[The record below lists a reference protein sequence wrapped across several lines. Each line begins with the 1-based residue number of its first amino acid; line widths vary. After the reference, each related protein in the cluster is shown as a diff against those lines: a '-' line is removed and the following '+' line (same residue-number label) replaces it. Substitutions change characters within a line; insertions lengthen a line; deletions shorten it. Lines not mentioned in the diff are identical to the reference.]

1 MDQENK
7 IETKQENTTTANN
20 SAEQSQPED
29 SKEQINWRKFRE
41 QREVE
46 RKQKEASD
54 KRAEEESAKAQAF
67 KAALEAITNK
77 QTPQAS
83 SSFNSDEEE
92 TEDQKI
98 DKKVNAALLARERK
112 YDEERKQREH
122 QEFPDR
128 LKNTYNDFDR
138 VCTTENLDYLEYHYP
153 EVASAFKQLPD
164 GFDKWS
170 SVYKAVKRFVPNTE
184 SKKEQ
189 SKAEKNFNKPQS
201 MASPGV
207 TQTGD
212 TAPIQ
217 LDDKRRADNWARM
230 QKVIKGG
237 R

>member
-1 MDQENK
+1 MDQESK
-7 IETKQENTTTANN
+7 VETIQQNTTPANN
-20 SAEQSQPED
+20 NAEQSPDESIQ
-29 SKEQINWRKFRE
+29 QINWRKFRE
-41 QREVE
+41 QREIE

-77 QTPQAS
+77 PS
-83 SSFNSDEEE
+83 PVINDEYEE

-98 DKKVNAALLARERK
+98 DKKVNAAIAARDKRYE
-112 YDEERKQREH
+112 EERRQREQ
-122 QEFPDR
+122 QEFPQR
-128 LKNTYNDFDR
+128 LNNTYNDFDR

-153 EVASAFKQLPD
+153 EVAGAFKQLPD

-189 SKAEKNFNKPQS
+189 AKAEKNFNKPQS

-212 TAPIQ
+212 TAPVQ
-217 LDDKRRADNWARM
+217 LDEKRRADNWNRM
-230 QKVIKGG
+230 QKVMKGG